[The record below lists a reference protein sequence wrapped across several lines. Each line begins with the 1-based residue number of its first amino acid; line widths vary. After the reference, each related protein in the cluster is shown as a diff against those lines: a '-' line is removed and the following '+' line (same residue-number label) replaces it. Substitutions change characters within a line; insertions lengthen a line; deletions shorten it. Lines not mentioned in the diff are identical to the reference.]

1 MNNFPDDFRS
11 SINQLEADH
20 KTVMSSTLS
29 PHAAEFV
36 PRFCTSSIDV
46 NPNAFA
52 QPPIHSQVVNSSAG
66 TFSYGF
72 GGDQASDYSIE
83 TSSNATNNNL
93 NNGPPNEDDSEA
105 DDYVALNELKDF
117 IDTISSNP
125 AEYDHLLP
133 YITDVLNNYVSEDP
147 DIILE
152 CVVNNIVDQAIVDN
166 NFSYNGVRLCLH
178 LVKSLKA
185 SSSKGPFKTLLIKRC
200 QREHARRAAL
210 ATASDRG
217 AYLRG
222 LTLFIADL
230 CTKLNEPELLSA
242 VPYLLQSLLEQS
254 SVENIKTSC
263 QVLKVFI
270 VCCDHF
276 SLLNIKSLFV
286 TFLFALYSL

>member
-11 SINQLEADH
+11 SLNQLEAERQA
-20 KTVMSSTLS
+20 VMASNLS
-29 PHAAEFV
+29 PHAPEFV
-36 PRFCTSSIDV
+36 PRFTVDVSS
-46 NPNAFA
+46 AQFA
-52 QPPIHSQVVNSSAG
+52 QQPIHPHESAG
-66 TFSYGF
+66 NASAAFRYAF
-72 GGDQASDYSIE
+72 GGEDSSDYS
-83 TSSNATNNNL
+83 NDPNV
-93 NNGPPNEDDSEA
+93 NGPPPSSEEDSEG

-152 CVVNNIVDQAIVDN
+152 CVVNNVVDQAIVDN

-178 LVKSLKA
+178 LVKNLKA

-217 AYLRG
+217 VYLRG

-242 VPYLLQSLLEQS
+242 VPDLLQSLIGQS
-254 SVENIKTSC
+254 SVDNVKTSC
-263 QVLKVFI
+263 QVLKVRTI
-270 VCCDHF
+270 RKRHIY
-276 SLLNIKSLFV
+276 L
-286 TFLFALYSL
+286 